1 MNLMPTTDVLF
12 YPFHLCHE
20 RTLHRL
26 LGTFSRVHF
35 RDYMA
40 LQVSPFFGTTAYPD
54 RMGDAYPVLLSEGR
68 LVQGYQISGMLS
80 GQVMAAVDRD
90 FSDGAWRTRFHAA
103 LNGDR
108 RFHIGLFGTPPEG
121 SHSGAL
127 LRDDRF
133 KTRPF
138 TVAQIRR
145 WSLVPDRDRDTDA
158 FDYGLALLKTAAALV
173 YTVQLAGEH
182 ALAAATDSPA
192 HFALLNRSLRRDGV
206 RLENCFI
213 ERTGY

>member
-26 LGTFSRVHF
+26 LATFSRVHF

-54 RMGDAYPVLLSEGR
+54 RMGDTYPGLLSEGR
-68 LVQGYQISGMLS
+68 LVQGYRVSGTLS
-80 GQVMAAVDRD
+80 GQIAADVDRD
-90 FSDGAWRTRFHAA
+90 FSDAAWRARFHAA
-103 LNGDR
+103 LNGDH
-108 RFHIGLFGTPPEG
+108 RFHIGLFGTPPG
-121 SHSGAL
+121 ASHPGAL
-127 LRDDRF
+127 LTDDRF

-145 WSLVPDRDRDTDA
+145 SSLVPDRERDTAA

-173 YTVQLAGEH
+173 YTVHLAGEH
-182 ALAAATDSPA
+182 ALAAATDSPV
-192 HFALLNRSLRRDGV
+192 HFALLDRSIRRDGV
-206 RLENCFI
+206 RLENYLI